1 MCTEHKLFWQIFANA
16 TFTSGKAGKQRYE
29 ILICCKNNQ
38 HSMDKN
44 GKYRN
49 EHEYYLKFNEWRLEH
64 IKSTSFKFVE
74 RLRLILDKCRKFAIE
89 RITTFLMFGH
99 PVQLR
104 TSSRRPDCSLI
115 SSFLAGAQFGGQKS
129 TGISTELQSSD
140 PHTNSCKFVHPFKF
154 TLTKFLQNARRS
166 SIAVC
171 PMDE

>member
-1 MCTEHKLFWQIFANA
+1 
-16 TFTSGKAGKQRYE
+16 
-29 ILICCKNNQ
+29 
-38 HSMDKN
+38 
-44 GKYRN
+44 
-49 EHEYYLKFNEWRLEH
+49 
-64 IKSTSFKFVE
+64 
-74 RLRLILDKCRKFAIE
+74 
-89 RITTFLMFGH
+89 MFGH

-171 PMDE
+171 PMDEQDRSSSTRNGRAPSVQRASNGESLRYLQAESFKTCKKITLEQTKSILYYLCMMLCYHI